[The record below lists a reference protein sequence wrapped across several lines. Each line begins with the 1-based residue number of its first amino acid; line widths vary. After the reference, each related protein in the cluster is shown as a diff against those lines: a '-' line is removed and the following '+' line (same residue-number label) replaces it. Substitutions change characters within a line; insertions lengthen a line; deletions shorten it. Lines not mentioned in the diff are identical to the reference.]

1 MLADRATRSAA
12 WGRQVDR
19 HRAGNRPHHSSRRR
33 RRARFRPSRSV
44 PHTAVRKN
52 MWGRPHHRRLVSRRS
67 LHPDGMAAI
76 AVVVIGV
83 RIHGEHLVPNA
94 KRGLSPGLDLMCLG
108 KGQAKLSKSDDRAR
122 CHARGLQNV
131 VIVMAVH
138 GQRRTPLATMR
149 GAQRK
154 KPIWNRS
161 LRWDDLIIPDSP
173 GAVECPPSQV
183 PTELG
188 AVDSDIE

>member
-1 MLADRATRSAA
+1 LFPIAFTASDQADSAE
-12 WGRQVDR
+12 DP
-19 HRAGNRPHHSSRRR
+19 NRIGPDMTD
-33 RRARFRPSRSV
+33 FFIFPRPI
-44 PHTAVRKN
+44 N
-52 MWGRPHHRRLVSRRS
+52 
-67 LHPDGMAAI
+67 D
-76 AVVVIGV
+76 
-83 RIHGEHLVPNA
+83 N
-94 KRGLSPGLDLMCLG
+94 
-108 KGQAKLSKSDDRAR
+108 
-122 CHARGLQNV
+122 NV

-154 KPIWNRS
+154 KPTWNRS
-161 LRWDDLIIPDSP
+161 LRRDDLIIRDSP